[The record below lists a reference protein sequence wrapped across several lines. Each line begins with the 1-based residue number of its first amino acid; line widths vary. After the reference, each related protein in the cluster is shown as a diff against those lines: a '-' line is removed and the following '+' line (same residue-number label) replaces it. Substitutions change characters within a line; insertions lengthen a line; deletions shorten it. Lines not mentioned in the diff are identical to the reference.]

1 MTWCSLA
8 DVARNLTFDET
19 ALISP
24 DKNGIIH
31 SKQRVSTML
40 VVSEWLSVVTVPDA
54 RDDWD
59 RSGYSMKAAWTT

>member
-1 MTWCSLA
+1 MTWCPRA

-31 SKQRVSTML
+31 SSNAYRRC
-40 VVSEWLSVVTVPDA
+40 WWCRNGFLSLRFLMHETIGIDPDI
-54 RDDWD
+54 R
-59 RSGYSMKAAWTT
+59 